1 MDDWSQI
8 DQQKN
13 ANQTLL
19 DKKNWTMRLCH
30 YVKLGINHELIDSI
44 LLCLF
49 KILFQVVRAG
59 TWQRQN
65 QVHKTT

>member
-19 DKKNWTMRLCH
+19 DKKNWTMWLCH

-44 LLCLF
+44 RLCLF

>member
-30 YVKLGINHELIDSI
+30 YVKLGITHELIDSI